1 MNTYM
6 DFAENDYA
14 YFQHSY
20 NSGYVANAMAADA
33 QEICEKYMKHIID
46 TFCNNVSSSEEDYE
60 FQSVMKSHNLQK
72 LFRYIENHTDC
83 SFSDETKQKLRA
95 VNGYYFSARYPGDES
110 IEVTKSDLDL
120 CNETLIMCRKEILEM
135 QIKLE
140 NERTLFSTEVTE
152 ADIAELKSS
161 NDGNDTSAEK
171 LAQELTQENSD
182 DTLPVS
188 EQNQSNQLSNNNTEG
203 EDEEFDL

>member
-1 MNTYM
+1 MAMNTYM

-20 NSGYVANAMAADA
+20 NSG
-33 QEICEKYMKHIID
+33 
-46 TFCNNVSSSEEDYE
+46 
-60 FQSVMKSHNLQK
+60 
-72 LFRYIENHTDC
+72 YIENHTDC

-120 CNETLIMCRKEILEM
+120 CNETLVMLRKEVLQM

-140 NERTLFSTEVTE
+140 KENSLFSGEITE
-152 ADIAELKSS
+152 ADVAKLKSS
-161 NDGNDTSAEK
+161 NSENNAVTEELVPEK
-171 LAQELTQENSD
+171 SD

-188 EQNQSNQLSNNNTEG
+188 EPYKSKKVSDDDSTEG
-203 EDEEFDL
+203 EDEEYDL